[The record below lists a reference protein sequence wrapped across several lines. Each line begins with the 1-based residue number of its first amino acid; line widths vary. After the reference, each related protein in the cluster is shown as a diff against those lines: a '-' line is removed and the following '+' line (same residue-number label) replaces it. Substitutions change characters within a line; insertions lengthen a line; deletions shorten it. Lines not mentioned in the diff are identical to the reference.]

1 MLPMIGYTH
10 IRSHRVTCAVMLVQ
24 VSPIFKNLFGTDKD
38 VTLVFVSSLNVYSKW
53 LDFRPKDSPV
63 KKWRTSSV

>member
-38 VTLVFVSSLNVYSKW
+38 VTLIFVSSLNEYSK
-53 LDFRPKDSPV
+53 
-63 KKWRTSSV
+63 